1 MKASSSSESLS
12 RADMLQAA
20 GGALLGAAALLTVAP
35 QASNAES
42 TLASR
47 KVLYFRYAPR
57 IKNARDYLATD
68 FKSALA
74 KKDWAAVAAA
84 YEIQKQAPDSSMRA
98 NPQRFT
104 NKFERDLYS
113 PMKIFSQSQSEKGAS
128 PKLAALL
135 KAEAELEEAL
145 DRLQLV
151 AKGDLKPPK
160 KGGAGLFGFG
170 GAEAPADKYTGMSQ
184 EKMANALYA
193 DAKAAFNAWVDVTNK
208 GMFGGQGERGRVAVS
223 AVVIKF
229 FFSLSSRLIML

>member
-1 MKASSSSESLS
+1 
-12 RADMLQAA
+12 
-20 GGALLGAAALLTVAP
+20 
-35 QASNAES
+35 
-42 TLASR
+42 
-47 KVLYFRYAPR
+47 
-57 IKNARDYLATD
+57 
-68 FKSALA
+68 
-74 KKDWAAVAAA
+74 
-84 YEIQKQAPDSSMRA
+84 
-98 NPQRFT
+98 
-104 NKFERDLYS
+104 
-113 PMKIFSQSQSEKGAS
+113 MKIFSQSQSEKGAS